1 VRIARRICLATI
13 IAVIVGI
20 GATGAWLWHSGYRAY
35 VVHTGSM
42 SPTYKPGALVI
53 DKPADDGYRPGQ
65 VITFR
70 HSAQTTD
77 VVTHRITD
85 ITSTGLIHTKGD
97 ANRSA
102 DVWDIRPDQVRG
114 TVVAGIPF
122 AGFLVVYLQQPAGV
136 ASVIAALL
144 ALMLLWGLWF
154 AEGPSFMTAAEK
166 VPAVVRLPATS
177 GRPVATTAAKVAI
190 AGLVVVNV
198 GGALTVIADQS
209 GSPAIAPVAAGK

>member
-1 VRIARRICLATI
+1 MRIARRVCLATI

-42 SPTYKPGALVI
+42 SPTYKPGSLVI
-53 DKPADDGYRPGQ
+53 DRPARGNYHPGE

-97 ANRSA
+97 ANATA

-122 AGFLVVYLQQPAGV
+122 AGFAR
-136 ASVIAALL
+136 
-144 ALMLLWGLWF
+144 
-154 AEGPSFMTAAEK
+154 
-166 VPAVVRLPATS
+166 RLPAATGRCCLGHRRS
-177 GRPVATTAAKVAI
+177 AGVDPAVGALVPRKGRP
-190 AGLVVVNV
+190 
-198 GGALTVIADQS
+198 S
-209 GSPAIAPVAAGK
+209 